1 MVVTPNP
8 PANQSASPPATPRA
22 LLDTQESPQ
31 PLSHQTIAHTFR
43 DSPGW
48 GAVLAA
54 RHSSQA
60 TPSPLGLAYS
70 ASRRSLFLPL
80 SSPLLTPHGPS
91 ASPRVTRS
99 MSHASPRLSTLH
111 GKPFRMCSS
120 VKNVRNSLRMRTSKT
135 KDLKPCRMNTSEK
148 TPGGWART
156 RVVDHLPSQRHL
168 PGHETFWDI
177 KSSPL
182 ETPAR

>member
-1 MVVTPNP
+1 MTVTPNP

-31 PLSHQTIAHTFR
+31 PLSHQTIAHTLR
-43 DSPGW
+43 DTPGW
-48 GAVLAA
+48 GSALAA
-54 RHSSQA
+54 RHSLQA
-60 TPSPLGLAYS
+60 APFLRASAYS
-70 ASRRSLFLPL
+70 VSRRYLFLPL
-80 SSPLLTPHGPS
+80 SSPSTTPRRAS
-91 ASPRVTRS
+91 ASRRGTRS
-99 MSHASPRLSTLH
+99 TSHASPCLSTLH

-120 VKNVRNSLRMRTSKT
+120 VKNARNSLRMRTSKT

-148 TPGGWART
+148 TPGGWARVT
-156 RVVDHLPSQRHL
+156 LVNQLQSQRHRS
-168 PGHETFWDI
+168 GHETFWGI

>member
-1 MVVTPNP
+1 MVVTPDP
-8 PANQSASPPATPRA
+8 HAHQSVSPPATPRA

-43 DSPGW
+43 DTPGW
-48 GAVLAA
+48 GSVLAA

-60 TPSPLGLAYS
+60 TPSLRGLAYS
-70 ASRRSLFLPL
+70 ASRHYRFLPL
-80 SSPLLTPHGPS
+80 SSPSTTAHRASAAPRGTCS
-91 ASPRVTRS
+91 TSFASPS
-99 MSHASPRLSTLH
+99 LSTLH

-120 VKNVRNSLRMRTSKT
+120 VKNARNSFRMRTSKT

-156 RVVDHLPSQRHL
+156 PLVNWLRSQRHRS
-168 PGHETFWDI
+168 GYETFSGI

>member
-1 MVVTPNP
+1 MALTPNP
-8 PANQSASPPATPRA
+8 PAIQSASPPATPRA
-22 LLDTQESPQ
+22 LLNTQESPQ

-43 DSPGW
+43 DTPGW
-48 GAVLAA
+48 GSVLAA

-60 TPSPLGLAYS
+60 TPTPRGSVNS

-80 SSPLLTPHGPS
+80 SSPSITPHRPS
-91 ASPRVTRS
+91 ASTCGTRS
-99 MSHASPRLSTLH
+99 TSHASPCLSTMH

-120 VKNVRNSLRMRTSKT
+120 VKNARNSLRMRTSKT
-135 KDLKPCRMNTSEK
+135 KNLKPCRMNTSEK

-156 RVVDHLPSQRHL
+156 PLVNWLRSQRHRR
-168 PGHETFWDI
+168 GHETFWGI